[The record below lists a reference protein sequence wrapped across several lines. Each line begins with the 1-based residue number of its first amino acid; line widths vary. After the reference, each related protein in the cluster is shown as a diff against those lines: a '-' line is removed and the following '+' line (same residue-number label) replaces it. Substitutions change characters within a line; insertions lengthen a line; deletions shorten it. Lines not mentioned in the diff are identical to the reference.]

1 MIIHDILPD
10 CKTNLQKDCIFRK
23 IAPERLFSV
32 SVQLQK
38 NAARLPECPAA
49 ERHLCF
55 RSEKLQHLHGQGL
68 GGAVLCLVGLL
79 LVIQHIT
86 QQKHL
91 CHIQHRHGERIE
103 ALLAGGGRWGAVPG
117 ALLGCVPQCGFSAIA
132 SNFYASR
139 VITLGTLMAVYLATS
154 DEAIPLLVSMPAY
167 WDKLVV
173 LMVIKVVYAV
183 IVGFVLDF
191 VLRGILPKGLRGG
204 YTGHADEVDCH
215 EEHNDEEGNERPIWQ
230 AALRH
235 TLEIFVFIFAFSLVF
250 GLIVEGV
257 GEDVFADLLGSMG
270 FFQPVVAALVGLIP
284 NCAASV
290 LLTQLYVEGALR
302 FSSLVAGLCT
312 GAGVGLAVLWRA
324 NPSWKQNLF
333 ITGLTWAAGA
343 FVGVAMQVIVAL
355 FA

>member
-1 MIIHDILPD
+1 MW
-10 CKTNLQKDCIFRK
+10 R
-23 IAPERLFSV
+23 
-32 SVQLQK
+32 
-38 NAARLPECPAA
+38 PATA
-49 ERHLCF
+49 
-55 RSEKLQHLHGQGL
+55 S
-68 GGAVLCLVGLL
+68 
-79 LVIQHIT
+79 
-86 QQKHL
+86 
-91 CHIQHRHGERIE
+91 
-103 ALLAGGGRWGAVPG
+103 
-117 ALLGCVPQCGFSAIA
+117 A

-167 WDKLVV
+167 WDKLAL
-173 LMVIKVVYAV
+173 LMVIKVVYA
-183 IVGFVLDF
+183 IFVGFMLDF
-191 VLRGILPKGLRGG
+191 VLRKALPRSLRGG
-204 YTGHADEVDCH
+204 YTGHAQ
-215 EEHNDEEGNERPIWQ
+215 PIWK

-257 GEDVFADLLGSMG
+257 GEDVFAAVLGRMG
-270 FFQPVVAALVGLIP
+270 FFQPVMAALVGLVP

-333 ITGLTWAAGA
+333 ITGLTWACGA
-343 FVGVAMQVIVAL
+343 AVGVGIQIVVA
-355 FA
+355 FIV

>member
-1 MIIHDILPD
+1 MELFLDVLGESLVDTAEMLP
-10 CKTNLQKDCIFRK
+10 F
-23 IAPERLFSV
+23 LF
-32 SVQLQK
+32 L
-38 NAARLPECPAA
+38 AY
-49 ERHLCF
+49 
-55 RSEKLQHLHGQGL
+55 
-68 GGAVLCLVGLL
+68 LL
-79 LVIQHIT
+79 IEYIE
-86 QQKHL
+86 
-91 CHIQHRHGERIE
+91 HRHGERIE

-173 LMVIKVVYAV
+173 LMVIKVV
-183 IVGFVLDF
+183 
-191 VLRGILPKGLRGG
+191 RGG

-257 GEDVFADLLGSMG
+257 GEDVFADLLGHMG

>member
-1 MIIHDILPD
+1 MREKILWGRLLRRAAALFLATLAVWVLPLCTGAGAAGALRELGED
-10 CKTNLQKDCIFRK
+10 PAFVAAALGAELGL
-23 IAPERLFSV
+23 APEDGPLAELDGWGRLAV
-32 SVQLQK
+32 
-38 NAARLPECPAA
+38 
-49 ERHLCF
+49 
-55 RSEKLQHLHGQGL
+55 GQSPL
-68 GGAVLCLVGLL
+68 
-79 LVIQHIT
+79 
-86 QQKHL
+86 
-91 CHIQHRHGERIE
+91 
-103 ALLAGGGRWGAVPG
+103 LLAGGGGWGGVPG
-117 ALLGCVPQCGFSAIA
+117 AVLGCVPQCGFSAIA

-167 WDKLVV
+167 WDKLAV
-173 LMVIKVVYAV
+173 LMVIKVVYAIV
-183 IVGFVLDF
+183 VGFVLDF
-191 VLRGILPKGLRGG
+191 VLRGVLPKGLRGG

-215 EEHNDEEGNERPIWQ
+215 EEHSDAEGNEKPIWQ

-235 TLEIFVFIFAFSLVF
+235 TLEIFVFIFVFSLVF
-250 GLIVEGV
+250 GMIVEGV
-257 GEDVFADLLGSMG
+257 GEDVFAEMLGGMG

-343 FVGVAMQVIVAL
+343 FVGVAMQVVVAV

>member
-1 MIIHDILPD
+1 MELFLDVLGESLVDTAKMLP
-10 CKTNLQKDCIFRK
+10 F
-23 IAPERLFSV
+23 LFLAYLFIEYV
-32 SVQLQK
+32 
-38 NAARLPECPAA
+38 E
-49 ERHLCF
+49 
-55 RSEKLQHLHGQGL
+55 
-68 GGAVLCLVGLL
+68 
-79 LVIQHIT
+79 T
-86 QQKHL
+86 
-91 CHIQHRHGERIE
+91 RHGERIE
-103 ALLAGGGRWGAVPG
+103 SLLAGGGRWGFVPA

-139 VITLGTLMAVYLATS
+139 VITLGTLMAVFLATS
-154 DEAIPLLVSMPAY
+154 DEAVPLLVSMPAY
-167 WDKLVV
+167 WDKLVL
-173 LMVIKVVYAV
+173 LMVLKVLYAIV
-183 IVGFVLDF
+183 VGFALDF
-191 VLRGILPKGLRGG
+191 LLRKALPKGLLGG
-204 YTGHADEVDCH
+204 YTGSANEVDCH
-215 EEHNDEEGNERPIWQ
+215 EEHKEEEDHTRPLWK

-257 GEDVFADLLGSMG
+257 GEDVFADVLGRMG

-343 FVGVAMQVIVAL
+343 FLGVAMQVVAAL
-355 FA
+355 AG

>member
-1 MIIHDILPD
+1 M
-10 CKTNLQKDCIFRK
+10 
-23 IAPERLFSV
+23 
-32 SVQLQK
+32 
-38 NAARLPECPAA
+38 
-49 ERHLCF
+49 
-55 RSEKLQHLHGQGL
+55 
-68 GGAVLCLVGLL
+68 
-79 LVIQHIT
+79 
-86 QQKHL
+86 
-91 CHIQHRHGERIE
+91 
-103 ALLAGGGRWGAVPG
+103 
-117 ALLGCVPQCGFSAIA
+117 
-132 SNFYASR
+132 
-139 VITLGTLMAVYLATS
+139 ITLGTLMAVYLATS

-167 WDKLVV
+167 WDKLAV
-173 LMVIKVVYAV
+173 LMVIKVVYAIV
-183 IVGFVLDF
+183 VGFALDF
-191 VLRGILPKGLRGG
+191 VLRGVLPKSLRGG

-215 EEHNDEEGNERPIWQ
+215 EEHSDEEGKPAPIWK

-302 FSSLVAGLCT
+302 FSGLVAGLCT
-312 GAGVGLAVLWRA
+312 GAGVGLAVLWRT

-333 ITGLTWAAGA
+333 ITGLTWGAGA
-343 FVGVAMQVIVAL
+343 FLGVAMQVVVAV

>member
-1 MIIHDILPD
+1 MELFLDVLGESLVDTAKMLP
-10 CKTNLQKDCIFRK
+10 F
-23 IAPERLFSV
+23 LF
-32 SVQLQK
+32 L
-38 NAARLPECPAA
+38 AY
-49 ERHLCF
+49 
-55 RSEKLQHLHGQGL
+55 
-68 GGAVLCLVGLL
+68 LL
-79 LVIQHIT
+79 IEYIE
-86 QQKHL
+86 
-91 CHIQHRHGERIE
+91 HRHGERIE

-117 ALLGCVPQCGFSAIA
+117 ALLGYVPQCGCSAIA
-132 SNFYASR
+132 SNFDASR
-139 VITLGTLMAVYLATS
+139 VITLGTLMAVYMATS

-257 GEDVFADLLGSMG
+257 GEDVFADLLGHMG

-312 GAGVGLAVLWRA
+312 GAGVGLAVLWRT

-343 FVGVAMQVIVAL
+343 FVGVAMQVIVAV

>member
-1 MIIHDILPD
+1 MELFLDVLGESLVDTAKMLP
-10 CKTNLQKDCIFRK
+10 F
-23 IAPERLFSV
+23 LFLAYLFIEYV
-32 SVQLQK
+32 E
-38 NAARLPECPAA
+38 N
-49 ERHLCF
+49 
-55 RSEKLQHLHGQGL
+55 
-68 GGAVLCLVGLL
+68 
-79 LVIQHIT
+79 
-86 QQKHL
+86 
-91 CHIQHRHGERIE
+91 RHGERIE
-103 ALLAGGGRWGAVPG
+103 AILAGGGRWGSVPA

-139 VITLGTLMAVYLATS
+139 VISLGTLMAVFLATS
-154 DEAIPLLVSMPAY
+154 DEAVPLLVSMPAY
-167 WDKLVV
+167 WDKLVL
-173 LMVIKVVYAV
+173 LMVIKVLYA
-183 IVGFVLDF
+183 IAVGLVLDF
-191 VLRGILPKGLRGG
+191 VLRGVLPRSLRGG
-204 YTGHADEVDCH
+204 YTGSADEIDCH
-215 EEHNDEEGNERPIWQ
+215 EEHSDEEGKPTPIWK

-235 TLEIFVFIFAFSLVF
+235 TLEIFVFIFVFSLVF

-257 GEDVFADLLGSMG
+257 GEDVFADALGRMG

-343 FVGVAMQVIVAL
+343 AVGVGIQIVVAL